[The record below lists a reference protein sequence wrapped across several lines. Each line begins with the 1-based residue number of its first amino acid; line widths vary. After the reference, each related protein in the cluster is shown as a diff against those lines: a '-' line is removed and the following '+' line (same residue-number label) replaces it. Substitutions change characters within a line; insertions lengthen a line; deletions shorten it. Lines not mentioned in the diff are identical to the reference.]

1 MRTFLQHLS
10 EVQKT
15 YDFRV
20 KLANIDPAD
29 CMDKIKS
36 ALETWQ
42 LAEIS
47 AIKRLPIQENV
58 IEFPS
63 WGPTEVFQFDVSL
76 AYPCIDA
83 QLRQL
88 LSERCGMLASAIS
101 VVPKNHPEEQ
111 WRSGENSELRE
122 YVQGEEVLT
131 TPYPAPDAAQ
141 KAASKAYAGA
151 ESILKELNPTK
162 DRWTVA
168 GHDLTDGAENK
179 PEKVTTGKTT
189 NSIPQGKKNPVGSKQ
204 NKMPNPGDKLAR

>member
-29 CMDKIKS
+29 CMDRIKS

-42 LAEIS
+42 LKEIT
-47 AIKRLPIQENV
+47 AVKRLPIQENV

-63 WGPTEVFQFDVSL
+63 FGPTEIYQFDVSL

-88 LSERCGMLASAIS
+88 ISERCNMLASAIY
-101 VVPKNHPEEQ
+101 VVPRSHPEEQ
-111 WRSGENSELRE
+111 WRSGEGELRE
-122 YVQGEEVLT
+122 YVQGENVLT
-131 TPYPAPDAAQ
+131 QPLPEADAAQ
-141 KAASKAYAGA
+141 KDASKAYAGA
-151 ESILKELNPTK
+151 ESILKELAPTK
-162 DRWTVA
+162 DRWEVA
-168 GHDLTDGAENK
+168 GDDNTIGGQA
-179 PEKVTTGKTT
+179 VSSYGKTT
-189 NSIPQGKKNPVGSKQ
+189 NDIPQGKVDPIGSKQ
-204 NKMPNPGDKLAR
+204 NTIPNPGKSLR

>member
-1 MRTFLQHLS
+1 MKNFIQHLS

-29 CMDKIKS
+29 CMERIKS

-42 LAEIS
+42 LKEMS
-47 AIKRLPIQENV
+47 PIKRLPIQENV
-58 IEFPS
+58 VEFPS
-63 WGPTEVFQFDVSL
+63 FGPTEIYQFDVSL

-88 LSERCGMLASAIS
+88 ISERCNMLASAIY
-101 VVPKNHPEEQ
+101 VVPRSHPEEQ
-111 WRSGENSELRE
+111 WRSGEGSELRE
-122 YVQGEEVLT
+122 YVQGENVLT
-131 TPYPAPDAAQ
+131 QPLPEADAEQ

-151 ESILKELNPTK
+151 ESILKELAPTK

-168 GHDLTDGAENK
+168 GDDNTIGGQ
-179 PEKVTTGKTT
+179 PVSSYGKTT
-189 NSIPQGKKNPVGSKQ
+189 NDIPQGKTDPIGSKQ
-204 NKMPNPGDKLAR
+204 NAIPNPGKSLR